1 MKAGDPRPDGRLI
14 PKKGPAMFT
23 AMQQAGMITVIPAHG
38 GMHAINCPFFDA
50 STVYQDQS
58 KT

>member
-1 MKAGDPRPDGRLI
+1 
-14 PKKGPAMFT
+14 MFT

-50 STVYQDQS
+50 STVFQDQG

>member
-1 MKAGDPRPDGRLI
+1 LKIYDARAVDDI
-14 PKKGPAMFT
+14 T

-38 GMHAINCPFFDA
+38 GMHAINYSFDA
-50 STVYQDQS
+50 STVFQDQS